1 MTDYSYKVKRWE
13 PDSGGFTRAVVL
25 KVAQRRFHCHYSSH
39 LSDLPRRRA
48 IVYASLTRANRLLEL
63 RNRRDPVL
71 AFSQGATVYQGPPN
85 IGPYGEKIFSA
96 SANMVFALR
105 EEAKEGF
112 EIVEERVKCRN
123 SNLANSLNDAIRMGH
138 AAVCFLSERSSNSL
152 ISNDQ
157 IIAVSDAIGFPEEI
171 TGPDL
176 VFNASFFLMEAED
189 TTSYAS
195 AFGEPIGLVMD
206 SGVIRS
212 PALFDRSAIL
222 DDQAKWKVCRMSIKD
237 MVVEVGSHSFIHGQ
251 NCEFHTRSK
260 GHFVESRS
268 NLISISGRTIHAYN
282 RDGGIEI
289 PDAGFVIETD
299 LTLSESALTV
309 PVNYR
314 LNTHQGVRTGVQTGP
329 VLVSGGKPLGTFPNE
344 EFSRPGVP
352 EVPPTDLKLDWDQT
366 VAPRMGIGFDRSGN
380 IIVIAVEGCNTGA
393 YVAGDDSCGCTFSEL
408 AELFAEEDAEEAL
421 YLDGGGSAFLKIY
434 QGMAIKPAD
443 RMLRPGLFYQR
454 AVPTVLASET

>member
-1 MTDYSYKVKRWE
+1 MTEYSYKVKRWE
-13 PDSGGFTRAVVL
+13 PDSGVFTRAVVL
-25 KVAQRRFHCHYSSH
+25 KFRQRRLHCHYSSH
-39 LSDLPRRRA
+39 LSDLPRKRA
-48 IVYASLTRANRLLEL
+48 IAYASLTRANRLLEL
-63 RNRRDPVL
+63 KNRRDPVI
-71 AFSQGATVYQGPPN
+71 AFSQGAIVYQGPSST
-85 IGPYGEKIFSA
+85 GPYGEKVLSA
-96 SANMVFALR
+96 SANVVFALR

-112 EIVEERVKCRN
+112 EIVDNRVKCRN
-123 SNLANSLNDAIRMGH
+123 SNLASSLNDAIRMGH
-138 AAVCFLSERSSNSL
+138 AVVCCLSERSSTSL
-152 ISNDQ
+152 NSNDQ

-171 TGPDL
+171 TDPDL

-195 AFGEPIGLVMD
+195 AFGEPIGLVMG

-222 DDQAKWKVCRMSIKD
+222 NEQAKWKVCRLSIND
-237 MVVEVGSHSFIHGQ
+237 MVVEVGPHFFTHGQ

-260 GHFVESRS
+260 GRFVESKS

-282 RDGGIEI
+282 RCGGIEI

-299 LTLSESALTV
+299 LTLSESVLTA
-309 PVNYR
+309 PVNYK
-314 LNTHQGVRTGVQTGP
+314 LNSHQAVSTGVQTGP
-329 VLVSGGKPLGTFPNE
+329 VLVSEGKPLKAFPSE
-344 EFSRPGVP
+344 EFTQPGLP

-366 VAPRMGIGFDRSGN
+366 VAPRMGIGFDRSGS
-380 IIVIAVEGCNTGA
+380 IIIIAVEGCNTSA
-393 YVAGDDSCGCTFSEL
+393 YVAGEDSHGCTFSEL
-408 AELFAEEDAEEAL
+408 AQLFAWEDAEEAL
-421 YLDGGGSAFLKIY
+421 YLDGGGSAFLKVY